1 MEIKSIITQLFF
13 VGIVVVFCSDFLWL
27 VYVRVCS
34 CFLLGFFSILFK
46 PPRFFVVVFFFFK
59 VLLQFF
65 LLVYLFV
72 FVVSFKLL

>member
-27 VYVRVCS
+27 
-34 CFLLGFFSILFK
+34 F
-46 PPRFFVVVFFFFK
+46 FFFFK